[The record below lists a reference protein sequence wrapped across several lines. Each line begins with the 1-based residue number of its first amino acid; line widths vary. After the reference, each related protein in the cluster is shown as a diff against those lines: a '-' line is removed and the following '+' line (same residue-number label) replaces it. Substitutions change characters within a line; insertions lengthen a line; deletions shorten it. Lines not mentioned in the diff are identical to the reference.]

1 MSVPPSPHDLKPHDL
16 DQREKTMQ
24 QDVMLVLIAAVS
36 LLNGMQFSPFLLI
49 FAAGLAPILS
59 AFFITSPVLLFYFAS
74 LCAGVSTAILAGIPA
89 ALYERYA
96 GGGQTSLTSLMIW
109 LAVVIILS
117 IPSILRFFGPV

>member
-1 MSVPPSPHDLKPHDL
+1 MSGPHGDIPPHEM
-16 DQREKTMQ
+16 DQREQTMQ
-24 QDVMLVLIAAVS
+24 QDVLLVLVAAIS
-36 LLNGMQFSPFLLI
+36 LLNGMQFSPFLVI

-96 GGGQTSLTSLMIW
+96 GGGATSVTSLSIW
-109 LAVVIILS
+109 LVGVVILS
-117 IPSILRFFGPV
+117 IPTILRFFAPG